1 MLKSPQTEI
10 RLNRSGNW
18 ETAAL
23 VAAADDDTEDDTKN
37 PVAFS
42 SKLTRAATSA
52 DDDDAGPRHTRYYTL
67 TQLIST
73 SRTKEFKNTTN
84 NGNP

>member
-18 ETAAL
+18 GTAAL
-23 VAAADDDTEDDTKN
+23 VAAADDDTEDDEN

-42 SKLTRAATSA
+42 SKLTR
-52 DDDDAGPRHTRYYTL
+52 GGY
-67 TQLIST
+67 
-73 SRTKEFKNTTN
+73 FC
-84 NGNP
+84 